1 MKFMNQIK
9 KYALAPAVVGASTL
23 FPMIARAEGA
33 QTVVTAADWSSVIT
47 ALTSQISVST
57 IIAALATFMAASIG
71 IVFMWWGLRKAVR
84 TLMAAFRKGRISV

>member
-1 MKFMNQIK
+1 MKYMNQIK
-9 KYALAPAVVGASTL
+9 KYALAPAVISFGCM
-23 FPMIARAEGA
+23 FPMIARADG

-47 ALTSQISVST
+47 ALTSQVSVST

-84 TLMAAFRKGRISV
+84 TLMGAFRKGRISV

>member
-1 MKFMNQIK
+1 MKYMNQIK
-9 KYALAPAVVGASTL
+9 KYALAPAVISFGSM
-23 FPMIARAEGA
+23 FPMIARADVE

-47 ALTSQISVST
+47 ALTSQVSVST